1 MPPSNV
7 SSLNTLAQLVL
18 TTARACLATT
28 AAGTPDT
35 YYVAP
40 AAPAFDCCPALIV
53 HVASLTEESTSP
65 LSPQPATG
73 SRAKY
78 GRINL
83 AGMVVTALRCAPKV
97 QQDGSVRTTDIE
109 AVALEV
115 QEDAWALWCGFYWA
129 IQNETFLGLCS
140 DVHFDR
146 GVSIAEQGGCVGW
159 TFNFRAQLDGIPN
172 PGPST

>member
-1 MPPSNV
+1 MPV
-7 SSLNTLAQLVL
+7 SDVTSLSDLAQAVL

-28 AAGTPDT
+28 AAGVPAT

-65 LSPQPATG
+65 LSPVAATG
-73 SRAKY
+73 QRTKY

-83 AGMVVTALRCAPKV
+83 VGIVVTALRCAPKL
-97 QQDGSVRTTDIE
+97 QADGSVLTADIE
-109 AVALEV
+109 AVAIEV
-115 QEDAWALWCGFYWA
+115 QEDAWSLWCGFAHA
-129 IQNETFLGLCS
+129 IQCESFLDLCS

-146 GVSIAEQGGCVGW
+146 GVSVAEQGGCVGW
-159 TFNFRAQLDGIPN
+159 TFNFRAELGGIPN
-172 PGPST
+172 PGCGS